1 MGNVLSS
8 SRRVVA
14 SFDEP
19 DNMGMSP
26 RTQEILFNLA
36 LLGVTTGVSYWLLN
50 KILAKLDPTN
60 VEKKKSQQVVGTIM
74 YGIDIVG
81 GLACICVELLC
92 LAWSDN
98 MNHCIVEKILDM

>member
-8 SRRVVA
+8 SQRVVA

-60 VEKKKSQQVVGTIM
+60 VEKKKSQKVVGTIM
-74 YGIDIVG
+74 YYHGSDCMVLCG
-81 GLACICVELLC
+81 VAVSCVVRQNVPL
-92 LAWSDN
+92 
-98 MNHCIVEKILDM
+98 HR